1 MQNLCCMK
9 ATSEETLIIT
19 VAVATL
25 PHHQSIQLN
34 VIDVVPLHSLL
45 VVGRKVVMIPQILI
59 PS

>member
-1 MQNLCCMK
+1 MK